1 MRIETDLARASRK
14 LQDLRD
20 PYKNY
25 NAMEEKRLQT
35 QEMEEFDILEGIL
48 EEETN
53 ILQPDMNV
61 AAIPSEIEPKATMPS
76 VGEITPSPPSSLDK

>member
-1 MRIETDLARASRK
+1 MDVGFY
-14 LQDLRD
+14 RD
-20 PYKNY
+20 I
-25 NAMEEKRLQT
+25 T
-35 QEMEEFDILEGIL
+35 QAFDVFLWSDKDRILEGIL